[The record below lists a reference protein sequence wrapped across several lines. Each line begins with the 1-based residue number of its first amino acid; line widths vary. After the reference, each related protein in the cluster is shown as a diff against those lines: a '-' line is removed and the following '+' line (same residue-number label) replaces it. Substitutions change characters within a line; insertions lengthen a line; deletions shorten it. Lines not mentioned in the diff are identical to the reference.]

1 MVDIPKIVEAV
12 RKRDIANRL
21 ADIYM
26 IIATNNR
33 AIEEA
38 DYKTYISGLNKS
50 LGIKAEQKFDRDKFE
65 ELRALTSMG
74 GNRAR

>member
-1 MVDIPKIVEAV
+1 
-12 RKRDIANRL
+12 
-21 ADIYM
+21 M

-38 DYKTYISGLNKS
+38 DYKSYISGLNKS

-74 GNRAR
+74 ANRAR